1 MSVREPRIV
10 VVGSSNR
17 DLTLVCPEL
26 PLPGQTVRGAELRIS
41 AGGKGANQ
49 AVAASRAGACVSFIG
64 LHGDDEWGDSAR
76 RGLQR
81 EGIDTAFFRRCDGF
95 PSGVALILIG
105 GRERENIIAVA
116 RSANDNLT
124 AEDVSSAEESFAAAG
139 AVVAQLEIPMAAV
152 TAAAASAERLKVPF
166 VLNPAP
172 AADLPRDLLRR
183 VHTIIPNETE
193 AELLTGEADLE
204 RAARKLLAKG
214 CRQVVITMGAQGAM
228 LAGEGE
234 FLHIPAPAVHPVDTV
249 GAGDC
254 FVGWMAV
261 GIARGVPAA
270 LAARRAVAAA
280 SLAVTRE
287 GAQEAMPYR
296 EEVERLPG

>member
-1 MSVREPRIV
+1 MKDEEPRIA

-26 PLPGQTVRGAELRIS
+26 PLPGQTVRGADLRIS

-49 AVAASRAGACVSFIG
+49 AVAAARAGARVSFIG
-64 LHGDDEWGDSAR
+64 LHGDDEWGESAR
-76 RGLQR
+76 RELQR
-81 EGIDTAFFRRCDGF
+81 EGIDTAHFRRRGGL
-95 PSGVALILIG
+95 PSGVALILMG

-124 AEDVSSAEESFAAAG
+124 EEDVYGAGESFAAAG

-152 TAAAASAERLKVPF
+152 AAAAGMAERLGVPF

-172 AADLPRDLLRR
+172 AAGLSKELLRR
-183 VHTIIPNETE
+183 VHTIIPNERE
-193 AELLTGEADLE
+193 AELLTGEADPE
-204 RAARKLLAKG
+204 GAARKLLESGCRLAVITLGAKG
-214 CRQVVITMGAQGAM
+214 AL
-228 LAGEGE
+228 LAREEGI
-234 FLHIPAPAVHPVDTV
+234 LHIPAPAVQPVDTV

-261 GIARGVPAA
+261 GIARGLPPA
-270 LAARRAVAAA
+270 LAARRAAAAA

-287 GAQEAMPYR
+287 GAQQAMPYR
-296 EEVERLPG
+296 EEVERLLS